1 MNRLVRRQRAALAL
15 FIAMTVSGIG
25 VALADP
31 QGEQPNTKIDVS
43 PTNGQNLPTPTS
55 VQVTGT
61 GFASNGVGTSGIIV
75 QTAELPNGTSAVSAT
90 LGTFTS
96 NGAGTFTQTVNVSQ
110 TFLDAG
116 SNQGVDCNAAG
127 VQCYVQ
133 ATSNSG
139 NFNAAHTISFGGGG
153 TTSTT
158 VTIPPTTST
167 STSTTVTIP
176 PTTSTSTST
185 TVPVTTSTS
194 TSTTVPVT
202 TSTST
207 STTVPVTTSTS
218 TSTTLPTTTS
228 TSTTL
233 PTTTSTTLPTTTS
246 SVVTTTSLPGTTT
259 TIGGPTTT
267 LGPAG
272 CAALRQARANLN
284 AQIDAARASVIA
296 ANLPAAHQAA
306 ALAQLEAIRAQGN
319 AQIDARLVGCPAP

>member
-43 PTNGQNLPTPTS
+43 PTNGQNLPTPAS

-194 TSTTVPVT
+194 TSTT
-202 TSTST
+202 
-207 STTVPVTTSTS
+207 
-218 TSTTLPTTTS
+218 LPTTTS

-296 ANLPAAHQAA
+296 ANLPAAQQAA

>member
-31 QGEQPNTKIDVS
+31 QGEQPNTKIDVT
-43 PTNGQNLPTPTS
+43 PLNGQGLSSPAT
-55 VQVTGT
+55 VQVSGT

-75 QTAELPNGTSAVSAT
+75 QTAELPNGTSAVSTT
-90 LGTFTS
+90 LGTWTSNSQGTFTS
-96 NGAGTFTQTVNVSQ
+96 TVNVSQ

-133 ATSNSG
+133 ATSTSG
-139 NFNAAHTISFGGGG
+139 NFNAAHTISFVGGGG
-153 TTSTT
+153 TTSSSTTTT
-158 VTIPPTTST
+158 VPVTTS
-167 STSTTVTIP
+167 SSTTTTVP
-176 PTTSTSTST
+176 VTTSSSTTTTVPVTTSSSTTT

-194 TSTTVPVT
+194 TSTSVPST
-202 TSTST
+202 TSTS
-207 STTVPVTTSTS
+207 VPSTTSTS
-218 TSTTLPTTTS
+218 
-228 TSTTL
+228 
-233 PTTTSTTLPTTTS
+233 
-246 SVVTTTSLPGTTT
+246 VVTTT

-296 ANLPAAHQAA
+296 ANLPPAQQAA

-319 AQIDARLVGCPAP
+319 AQIDARLVGCPPVP